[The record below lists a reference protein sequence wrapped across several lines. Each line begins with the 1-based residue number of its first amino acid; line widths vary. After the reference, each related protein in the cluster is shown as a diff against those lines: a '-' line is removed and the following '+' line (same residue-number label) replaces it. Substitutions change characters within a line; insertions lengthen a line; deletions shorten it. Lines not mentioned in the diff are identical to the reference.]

1 MTTCRG
7 AVLMKG
13 ILRREVTIAATARKL
28 LATHL
33 VGRTVIGVLIEGSER
48 LEPAITWRA
57 VIHLG
62 GLTRI
67 VFCIRNVS
75 RGDVDGR
82 CRIRGFLNSRGKM
95 RRLQKKYGDVEV
107 KDAPYRLTGSRVVIS
122 ADAG

>member
-13 ILRREVTIAATARKL
+13 ILRREVTIATTARKL

-57 VIHLG
+57 VIHPG
-62 GLTRI
+62 GLARTTF
-67 VFCIRNVS
+67 VFGMFREAMS
-75 RGDVDGR
+75 MEG
-82 CRIRGFLNSRGKM
+82 
-95 RRLQKKYGDVEV
+95 VESE
-107 KDAPYRLTGSRVVIS
+107 DS
-122 ADAG
+122 